1 MSYWSNRCVKVLSG
15 PYEKSSGVV
24 VKEEKESVT
33 VRVVCMSGF
42 DRGYQNIKINKN
54 DVQTID

>member
-15 PYEKSSGVV
+15 CYENSSGVV
-24 VKEEKESVT
+24 VSEDKESVT
-33 VRVVCMSGF
+33 IRVVCMSGF
-42 DRGYQNIKINKN
+42 DRGYQNIQVNKN